1 MDGRSARPVEGST
14 PRPLGAVDR
23 AVPLLRRL
31 AGATLRLSFLALAGG
46 GALWL
51 VLFREL
57 PQETRPVVLTVVAI
71 ALLLPP
77 AILLL
82 FVLAVRTL
90 IALPERIRQLPV
102 VARRRLGEV
111 ARHSGGVGTAQH
123 RGTLQRL
130 RSLFQLGWSLARSR
144 EVLEVLGPGTV
155 LLRPWLLLPAALA
168 AVAALAEVL
177 AGVVAVLWLSL
188 T

>member
-31 AGATLRLSFLALAGG
+31 AGATLRLSLLAVAGG

-57 PQETRPVVLTVVAI
+57 PQETRPVVLTVAAI

-90 IALPERIRQLPV
+90 IALPERIRQLPGA
-102 VARRRLGEV
+102 ARQRLAEI
-111 ARHSGGVGTAQH
+111 ARHTGAAGTPRQRSA
-123 RGTLQRL
+123 LQRV
-130 RSLFQLGWSLARSR
+130 RSLFQLGWAVGRSR
-144 EVLEVLGPGTV
+144 EVLEVLGPATV
-155 LLRPWLLLPAALA
+155 LLRPWLLLPAAMA
-168 AVAALAEVL
+168 AVAAVVETL
-177 AGVVAVLWLSL
+177 AGTVAALWLL
-188 T
+188 LA